1 MCKPVIKHLVTS
13 PNGDIAVEGEKL
25 EIPLEGDSLK
35 TPYKFYFQAIEDFL
49 QTDKFEPII
58 DIINEINKKRIYLR
72 DISKIFIRAEKHGA
86 LYHPASIE
94 IIQTNN
100 KSVKFGLNVAL
111 TEIGKTSL
119 KNEFEMLKNLNL
131 KYKLPYLPEPYLF
144 SEINSVAFLLEEWF
158 EDFYEFH
165 LGIDENGRKT
175 LNLWEFGKGYKFL
188 SEEHEFE
195 VYKEVAKILTL
206 YYDIYEFKQIYPWHH
221 AAGDFIARIN
231 NEGIE
236 LRLTTVRDYKPFMQ
250 FGQNNVHPFL
260 PLFYFF
266 LDLSIRTRLD
276 KLDGIGEVLWANK
289 FTVKATIDGFLEALA
304 LKEARKD
311 THEIR
316 NKFLNL
322 LRSFGKED
330 LYKTCNPVLEL
341 YKGSKDFPIVINN
354 LDKHIEEL
362 YITLQNLPS

>member
-1 MCKPVIKHLVTS
+1 MHKPFIKYLVTS
-13 PNGDIAVEGEKL
+13 PHGDITVEGENL

-49 QTDKFEPII
+49 QTNKFKPII
-58 DIINEINKKRIYLR
+58 DVINEISKERISLKN
-72 DISKIFIRAEKHGA
+72 ISKIFIRAEKHGA

-100 KSVKFGLNVAL
+100 RSIKFGLNVAL

-119 KNEFEMLKNLNL
+119 KNEFETLKKLNL
-131 KYKLPYLPEPYLF
+131 KYKLPYLPKPYLF

-165 LGIDENGRKT
+165 LGIDKNGRKR
-175 LNLWEFGKGYKFL
+175 LKLWEFGKGYKFL

-195 VYKEVAKILTL
+195 IYKEVAKILTL
-206 YYDIYEFKQIYPWHH
+206 YYDIYEYKQIYPWHH
-221 AAGDFIARIN
+221 AAGDFIAQIN
-231 NEGIE
+231 NEGVE
-236 LRLTTVRDYKPFMQ
+236 LRLTTVRDYQPFMQ
-250 FGQNNVHPFL
+250 FGQMNVSPFL

-266 LDLSIRTRLD
+266 LDLSIRNRLD

-289 FTVKATIDGFLEALA
+289 FTVEATLNGFLEALT
-304 LKEARKD
+304 LKEDRKD
-311 THEIR
+311 THEIS
-316 NKFLNL
+316 NKFLKL
-322 LRSFGKED
+322 LKSFRKED
-330 LYKTCNPVLEL
+330 LYKTYNPVLEL
-341 YKGSKDFPIVINN
+341 YEGSKDIPIIINN
-354 LDKHIEEL
+354 LDEHIEEL